1 VDEDPDTRYQFERV
15 GYFWQDPE
23 DSDPENGNLIFNQI
37 VPLRDTWAEEEER
50 QRHEELQRKKREKE
64 KQKKKQRERSI
75 QNKKDPVELLSEA
88 QKAKFDDFTDRLNL
102 SREDAAVIAGEDEI
116 RAFFEKVVAE
126 LEDDTRAQVAANWV
140 VNELMSAL
148 KDRSIASLPFGPAEF
163 ADLVRLVSTDVISSR
178 GAREV
183 FEAMLDGGGSPEEI
197 VEARNLRQ
205 IDDTGALEGVVREVV
220 ENHPEE
226 VERYR
231 SGKKG
236 LIGFFMGQVMQQT
249 NGKAN
254 PELARDLLT
263 EELEG

>member
-1 VDEDPDTRYQFERV
+1 
-15 GYFWQDPE
+15 
-23 DSDPENGNLIFNQI
+23 
-37 VPLRDTWAEEEER
+37 
-50 QRHEELQRKKREKE
+50 
-64 KQKKKQRERSI
+64 
-75 QNKKDPVELLSEA
+75 
-88 QKAKFDDFTDRLNL
+88 
-102 SREDAAVIAGEDEI
+102 
-116 RAFFEKVVAE
+116 
-126 LEDDTRAQVAANWV
+126 
-140 VNELMSAL
+140 MSAL

-254 PELARDLLT
+254 PELTRDLLT
-263 EELEG
+263 KELEG